1 MNEQAM
7 DFDPQDVAENKVLA
21 MISCMGILLL
31 VGLFA
36 KPDSKLVRYYVNQAI
51 LLTIVAIGVPLAAII
66 LMIIIGLLAALFTP
80 LLILMAL
87 VVFLIWAFEI
97 AVFVAMIMNMVN
109 AYNGKKSVIPVLKNI
124 TILK

>member
-51 LLTIVAIGVPLAAII
+51 LLTIVAIAVPIAAVI

-97 AVFVAMIMNMVN
+97 AIFVAMIMNMVN
-109 AYNGKKSVIPVLKNI
+109 AYNGKKSVVPVLKNI

>member
-66 LMIIIGLLAALFTP
+66 LIIIIGLLAALFTP

-109 AYNGKKSVIPVLKNI
+109 AYNGKKSVVPVLKNI